1 MFTKL
6 YLCAYV
12 IMGLE
17 YINMV
22 IAISV
27 VDFNHSYEI

>member
-12 IMGLE
+12 IMDLE
-17 YINMV
+17 IINMV
-22 IAISV
+22 ITVCI
-27 VDFNHSYEI
+27 VDLTHPHKI

>member
-12 IMGLE
+12 IMDLE
-17 YINMV
+17 IINMV
-22 IAISV
+22 ITISI
-27 VDFNHSYEI
+27 VDFNHPHEI

>member
-12 IMGLE
+12 IMDLE
-17 YINMV
+17 FINMV
-22 IAISV
+22 ITISI